1 MLHRQPL
8 LAARVVD
15 QPNRFNVR
23 VRLEDSDRSEPVGAY
38 LSNTGNLRSI
48 LTRGAEVRVTPAPTT
63 GGKLPYH
70 LVIARQWGRW
80 VAVDANLSAHL
91 VAEAIKERRLPGFRG
106 WRLER
111 REPPVDGGR
120 LDLLLRRSDRLRYVE
135 VKCTTL
141 VRNGVARFP
150 NPATARGTRHLRT
163 LIDLVCDGH
172 ETAVC
177 FVAQRS
183 DAQAFRT
190 LPEVDPDFATTL
202 HEARAA
208 GVRAHAY
215 RSRVTTRGIWL
226 HEEIPILD

>member
-15 QPNRFNVR
+15 QPNRFTLR
-23 VRLEDSDRSEPVGAY
+23 VQLEDSSSSEPTGAY

-48 LTRGAEVRVTPAPTT
+48 LIPGAEVRVTLAPRP

-70 LVIARQWGRW
+70 LVLARQWERW
-80 VAVDANLSAHL
+80 IAMDANLSAHL
-91 VAEAIKERRLPGFRG
+91 IAEAIGERRLPGFRG

-120 LDLLLRRSDRLRYVE
+120 LDLLLRRGDRLRYVE

-141 VRNGVARFP
+141 VRNRVARFP

-163 LIDLVCDGH
+163 LIDLVRDGH
-172 ETAVC
+172 EAAVC
-177 FVAQRS
+177 FVAQRT
-183 DAQAFRT
+183 DARAFRT
-190 LPEVDPDFATTL
+190 LPEVDPDFATAL
-202 HEARAA
+202 REARAA

-215 RSRVTTRGIWL
+215 RSRVTARGIWL